1 MSSHTAPNPHSSG
14 QETPRLTTHVLDT
27 AHGRP
32 AAGVA
37 VQLWRLTGGTREE
50 VARTVTNA
58 DGRCDAPLLSGAAL
72 VPGTYELVFAVGAY
86 FAAFNDAGAGDFLDE
101 VPVRFVV
108 RPGLSHY
115 HVPLLIAPYS
125 YSTYRGS

>member
-1 MSSHTAPNPHSSG
+1 MSVPTPSSP
-14 QETPRLTTHVLDT
+14 ETPRLTTHVLDT

-37 VQLWRLTGGTREE
+37 VQLWRLTDGAREE
-50 VARTVTNA
+50 VARTLTNA
-58 DGRCDAPLLSGAAL
+58 DGRCDAPLLAGEAL
-72 VPGTYELVFAVGAY
+72 RPGIYELVFAVGAY
-86 FAAFNDAGAGDFLDE
+86 FAGSGDDGAGDFLDE

-108 RPGLSHY
+108 RPGLTHY
-115 HVPLLIAPYS
+115 HVPLLIAPYA

>member
-1 MSSHTAPNPHSSG
+1 MAGLS
-14 QETPRLTTHVLDT
+14 THVLDT

-37 VQLWRLTGGTREE
+37 VQLWRLADGAREV
-50 VARTVTNA
+50 VARTLTNA

-72 VPGTYELVFAVGAY
+72 VPGIYELVFAVGAY
-86 FAAFNDAGAGDFLDE
+86 FAASGDAGAGDFLDE

-108 RPGLSHY
+108 RPGLNHY
-115 HVPLLIAPYS
+115 HVPLLIAPYA

>member
-1 MSSHTAPNPHSSG
+1 MPPETPPEMPP
-14 QETPRLTTHVLDT
+14 ETPRLTTHVLDT

-37 VQLWRLTGGTREE
+37 VGLWRLAEGGREE
-50 VARTVTNA
+50 VARIVTNA

-72 VPGTYELVFAVGAY
+72 RPGSYELIFAVGAY
-86 FAAFNDAGAGDFLDE
+86 FASAGDPGAGDFLDE

-108 RPGLSHY
+108 RPGLGHY

>member
-1 MSSHTAPNPHSSG
+1 MSSHTALSP
-14 QETPRLTTHVLDT
+14 ETPRLTTHVLDT

-37 VQLWRLTGGTREE
+37 LQLWRLAGGAREE

-72 VPGTYELVFAVGAY
+72 VPGIYELVFAVGAY
-86 FAAFNDAGAGDFLDE
+86 FAASNDAGAGDFLDE

-108 RPGLSHY
+108 RPGLNHY

>member
-1 MSSHTAPNPHSSG
+1 MSMPISSG
-14 QETPRLTTHVLDT
+14 TTSPETPRLTTHVLDT

-37 VQLWRLTGGTREE
+37 VQLWRLADGTREQ
-50 VARTVTNA
+50 VARALTNA
-58 DGRCDAPLLSGAAL
+58 DGRCDAPLLAGAAL
-72 VPGTYELVFAVGAY
+72 VPGIYEIVFAVGAY
-86 FAAFNDAGAGDFLDE
+86 FAGQSDAGAGDFLDE

-108 RPGLSHY
+108 RPGLDHY
-115 HVPLLIAPYS
+115 HVPLLIAPYA

>member
-1 MSSHTAPNPHSSG
+1 MSSHTASSH
-14 QETPRLTTHVLDT
+14 ETPRLTTHVLDT
-27 AHGRP
+27 ARGRP

-37 VQLWRLTGGTREE
+37 VQLWRLAGGAREE
-50 VARTVTNA
+50 VARTLTNA
-58 DGRCDAPLLSGAAL
+58 DGRCDAPLLAGEAL
-72 VPGTYELVFAVGAY
+72 VPGIYELVFAVGAY
-86 FAAFNDAGAGDFLDE
+86 FAGAGDDGAGDFLDE

-108 RPGLSHY
+108 RSGLSHY

>member
-1 MSSHTAPNPHSSG
+1 MSS

-37 VQLWRLTGGTREE
+37 VQLWRLTGGAREE
-50 VARTVTNA
+50 VTRTLTNA

-72 VPGTYELVFAVGAY
+72 VPGIYELVFAVGAY
-86 FAAFNDAGAGDFLDE
+86 FAGAGDDGAGDFLDD

-108 RPGLSHY
+108 RPGLNHY

>member
-1 MSSHTAPNPHSSG
+1 MPLSSG
-14 QETPRLTTHVLDT
+14 TMSPATPRLTTHVLDT

-37 VQLWRLTGGTREE
+37 VQLWRLTDGTREQ
-50 VARTVTNA
+50 VARTLTNA
-58 DGRCDAPLLSGAAL
+58 DGRCDAPLLAGAAL
-72 VPGTYELVFAVGAY
+72 APGIYEIVFAVGAY
-86 FAAFNDAGAGDFLDE
+86 FAGQSDAGAGDFLDE

-108 RPGLSHY
+108 RPGLDHY
-115 HVPLLIAPYS
+115 HVPLLIAPYA